1 MLDFSSKY
9 LFLSMMTL
17 VLALPLYYRLIPPN
31 YLVGFKEKRILDNR
45 AAWYDINKFFG
56 LQIMKGSLL
65 LAVLSLLTSVLAV
78 TLLNRESTILGVLVL
93 ITLFSVYTTKK
104 HADRYLSH
112 NF

>member
-1 MLDFSSKY
+1 
-9 LFLSMMTL
+9 
-17 VLALPLYYRLIPPN
+17 
-31 YLVGFKEKRILDNR
+31 
-45 AAWYDINKFFG
+45 
-56 LQIMKGSLL
+56 MKGSLL